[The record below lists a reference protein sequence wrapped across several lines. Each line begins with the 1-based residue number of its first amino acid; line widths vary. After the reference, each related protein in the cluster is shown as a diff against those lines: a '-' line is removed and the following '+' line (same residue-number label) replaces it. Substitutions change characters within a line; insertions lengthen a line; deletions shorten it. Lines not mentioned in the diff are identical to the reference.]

1 MLTTTRKN
9 PLLRFSTFSWRR
21 LKEKLCSQYQLL
33 CRSPGVALLPQSS
46 NTTLATKGGQ
56 LCNGAPSAAC
66 MHIRWARKDEK
77 RENQL
82 CNGAPSAACMHIRWA
97 RKDKK
102 RVCEPQPRRGAPSSP
117 CILESWTEMNQRS
130 DACHNYTDELP
141 TNYDK
146 ELGIMPAATKQLSAR
161 RRLHSGEG
169 GRRKTQ

>member
-46 NTTLATKGGQ
+46 NTTLATKGG
-56 LCNGAPSAAC
+56 
-66 MHIRWARKDEK
+66 
-77 RENQL
+77 QL